1 MAPACFF
8 LCSAAL
14 RWAFSLGRAER
25 YRLSSLCP
33 ASPDIDG
40 GQGFGVLAFSFF
52 RSMWIFVGYGW
63 CAIVPDAQKTAHL
76 NTLLNTSDKGMKLK
90 ENYYSQ
96 KSFQSKTKEP
106 QNLRFKAQMLEL
118 LGRFELPTSSLQKAK
133 ESLQIIGAKSRCLC
147 NSGLLKNAGI
157 GRQAEGNG
165 RRAQAK
171 GPTYGWRSWQG

>member
-25 YRLSSLCP
+25 YRLYSLCP

-40 GQGFGVLAFSFF
+40 GQSFGVLAFSFF

-63 CAIVPDAQKTAHL
+63 CAIVPDAEKTAHL

-96 KSFQSKTKEP
+96 KVIIAKQKSLKTCV
-106 QNLRFKAQMLEL
+106 
-118 LGRFELPTSSLQKAK
+118 
-133 ESLQIIGAKSRCLC
+133 SR
-147 NSGLLKNAGI
+147 LKCWSCWADSNC
-157 GRQAEGNG
+157 RPHPYQL
-165 RRAQAK
+165 
-171 GPTYGWRSWQG
+171 